1 MARGE
6 VDRPVSLKGAKEMA
20 EEAKAA
26 AAPVRKPLSQGS
38 IEALEQVKKATETG
52 QGVDPDAPTVADPMS
67 DGQTTEE
74 LDKAD
79 GKVVK
84 ERDNDF
90 DFDAINETQKM
101 LMSPDRRKLIEGRLS
116 PLDIE
121 DMIVKR
127 EIQQTVVVIPGKL
140 SYTFRT
146 FNQSESL
153 FCLRY
158 VYDFP
163 GSMIFANELLNTC
176 KMVCSLVAVNGAM
189 LPDHRKGLGSDKE
202 EVDRELFEKKKH
214 HVAGLPVQLIGD
226 LSVNAIW
233 FNDRV
238 TKLFSLDNLKNG

>member
-1 MARGE
+1 
-6 VDRPVSLKGAKEMA
+6 
-20 EEAKAA
+20 
-26 AAPVRKPLSQGS
+26 
-38 IEALEQVKKATETG
+38 
-52 QGVDPDAPTVADPMS
+52 
-67 DGQTTEE
+67 
-74 LDKAD
+74 
-79 GKVVK
+79 VK